1 MDDTDRVNTLVL
13 QIKTNIENLNG
24 RLEDA
29 QAVIKKQKRRLGN
42 TSQAGQEASNLVGQ
56 LKDDFVKATSGFK
69 SILQVRS
76 ETMKEQKD
84 RKKNV
89 FGGAAVDGSSKE
101 ESMGLLALGSK
112 PPVYHHSS
120 SSGVGV
126 AGPGGSM
133 LPMLDLTS
141 ALMNEQQQMSAGE
154 STSSASQ
161 LPRPRGIGGGFE
173 EYSPSSNGLRYRNP
187 SDGSNHHIPTPL
199 EIQQSEQSNPTM
211 QQSMQLIP
219 DHDYLLER
227 ADAMSAVETNLVE
240 LGTIFNKLAVMVS
253 EHREM
258 VQRVED
264 NVDDA
269 NENINM
275 SLMTLTDTLRN
286 LQSNKM
292 LAVKVFSVIVI
303 FIIFFV
309 TFFA

>member
-1 MDDTDRVNTLVL
+1 M
-13 QIKTNIENLNG
+13 
-24 RLEDA
+24 EDA
-29 QAVIKKQKRRLGN
+29 QEVIRKQKQRLGN
-42 TSQAGQEASNLVGQ
+42 SSQAGQEASNLVGQ
-56 LKDDFVKATSGFK
+56 LKEEFVKATSGFK

-89 FGGAAVDGSSKE
+89 FGGDSIKENNGFAARE
-101 ESMGLLALGSK
+101 ESVGLLALGSK
-112 PPVYHHSS
+112 PPVYQHSNN
-120 SSGVGV
+120 SGVGV

-141 ALMNEQQQMSAGE
+141 ALRNEQQKMAAGE

-161 LPRPRGIGGGFE
+161 LPRPRGVDD
-173 EYSPSSNGLRYRNP
+173 YSPNNGLRFRNT
-187 SDGSNHHIPTPL
+187 SENNLNHIPTPL
-199 EIQQSEQSNPTM
+199 EIQQSEQSNPM
-211 QQSMQLIP
+211 VQQSLQLIP
-219 DHDYLLER
+219 DHNYLLDR
-227 ADAMSAVETNLVE
+227 ADAMSAVESNIVE

-269 NENINM
+269 NENINL

-286 LQSNKM
+286 LQTNKM
-292 LAVKVFSVIVI
+292 LAMKIFGVIVA